1 MDTLAFMGM
10 SHVEL
15 HVSDLDA
22 STAWY
27 TSAVGLTHLRTQP
40 GKFTILAP
48 AGGGFRV
55 ALSTGRPADAHG
67 ELGHLALAV
76 ESLEVLQAWAEHLNL
91 VGVPHQGIRENAAGY
106 SLDLFDPDGH
116 EIELTFEH

>member
-1 MDTLAFMGM
+1 MATLSFTGM

-22 STAWY
+22 SAAWY
-27 TSAVGLTHLRTQP
+27 EAAVGLTHLRTEP
-40 GKFTILAP
+40 GKFAILQP

-55 ALSTGRPADAHG
+55 ALTTGRAADAHG

-76 ESLEVLQAWAEHLNL
+76 QSLEVLQAWAQHLNQ
-91 VGVPHQGIRENAAGY
+91 VGVPHQGIRENKAGY

>member
-1 MDTLAFMGM
+1 MATLAFRGM

-22 STAWY
+22 STEWY
-27 TSAVGLTHLRTQP
+27 ESAVGLTHLRTQP
-40 GKFTILAP
+40 GKFTILQP

-55 ALSTGRPADAHG
+55 ALTTGRPPDAHG

-76 ESLEVLQAWAEHLNL
+76 ESLEVLRAWAEHLNQ
-91 VGVPHQGIRENAAGY
+91 VGVPHHGVRENAAGY
-106 SLDLFDPDGH
+106 SIDLFDPDGH